1 MLLDLAYT
9 LLAPLARRL
18 PPRLAYPLADLA
30 MDAVFLAWPRGRRN
44 MRDNLRTILR
54 TDNPATLDYWA
65 QRQLRRYGEFCLD
78 TLRMDG
84 LTGAD
89 CVAALD
95 VDPAVWPRL
104 RARAAQGPLIFTSLH
119 TGNWDLAAA
128 ACAHELGPL
137 TVLVQSL
144 GHPALDAA
152 FRRQRRRLGVHPIDI
167 GRGLRPTL
175 RILRAG
181 GAVGLLLDRPLAPH
195 QPGLNVTFCD
205 RPCRLPAGL
214 APPSPSPLA
223 PASSPW
229 PSSAATAA
237 PSASASEIDPSFT
250 YEVNGDRHADAQA
263 LTQALITWFEGPVRR
278 HPDQWYMFR
287 RFFSDG

>member
-1 MLLDLAYT
+1 
-9 LLAPLARRL
+9 
-18 PPRLAYPLADLA
+18 

-65 QRQLRRYGEFCLD
+65 QRPAPPLRRILP
-78 TLRMDG
+78 RHPPHDG

-128 ACAHELGPL
+128 ACAHELGAL

-152 FRRQRRRLGVHPIDI
+152 FRRGRRRLGVHPIDI
-167 GRGLRPTL
+167 DRGLRPTL
-175 RILRAG
+175 RILRDG

-195 QPGLNVTFCD
+195 QPGVDVTFCD

-214 APPSPSPLA
+214 ARLA
-223 PASSPW
+223 LASRARVVPMAFVRSD
-229 PSSAATAA
+229 SRALRFRV
-237 PSASASEIDPSFT
+237 EIDPSFT
-250 YEVNGDRHADAQA
+250 YEVHGPTRDADAQA
-263 LTQALITWFEGPVRR
+263 LTQSLITWFEGPVRR

>member
-1 MLLDLAYT
+1 MLLYLAST

-18 PPRLAYPLADLA
+18 PPRLAYPLAGLA

-128 ACAHELGPL
+128 ACAHELGAL
-137 TVLVQSL
+137 TVLVESL

-167 GRGLRPTL
+167 DRGLRPTL
-175 RILRAG
+175 RILRDG

-195 QPGLNVTFCD
+195 QPGVDVTFCG
-205 RPCRLPAGL
+205 RPCRLPTGL
-214 APPSPSPLA
+214 ARLA
-223 PASSPW
+223 LASRARVVPIAFVRSD
-229 PSSAATAA
+229 SRALRFRV
-237 PSASASEIDPSFT
+237 EIDPSFT
-250 YEVNGDRHADAQA
+250 YEVHGDRHADAQA
-263 LTQALITWFEGPVRR
+263 LTQSLITWFEGPVRR